1 VILPT
6 DIPTRA
12 EVDRL
17 LGYRGRSC
25 VSIYLPT
32 DPASNGEPERI
43 ELKTLAAQASSQLR
57 EAGAGVRVVRR
68 FEDEIGYLY
77 DDDEFWRYQARSLAA
92 FAAPQWLITF
102 RLPNR
107 LLSQVEVS
115 DRFYLRPLLRT
126 LTFPHV
132 AFVLALAQGSVRVVE
147 VTPDLA
153 PVQINV
159 DDLPS
164 DVAGAAGKSS
174 IADRAPIRRVQGS
187 EGQKVRMRQYARQ
200 VDRALRAILNGLEV
214 PLILAA
220 TKPIDSIFRSVNT
233 YPNLLAQGVSGN
245 PETVSDAELATGART
260 VLDDLYAAQLRDIQD
275 LYEQRSADRRALSDV
290 AEVARAATFGA
301 VETLLVDIDASV
313 PGTVDDRT
321 GAVTFARRHRQD
333 PRCHPRDLSPR
344 LVVRCACPGRPRR
357 RCSRPGSR
365 RGDPALPALNPCAA
379 LSAAATNFAGETKPG
394 RLSCAA
400 PVATD

>member
-1 VILPT
+1 MILPT

-12 EVDRL
+12 EIDRL
-17 LGYRGRSC
+17 LEHRSPSS

-32 DPASNGEPERI
+32 DPASNGEAERI

-57 EAGAGVRVVRR
+57 ETGAGVRVVRQ

-77 DDDEFWRYQARSLAA
+77 DDGEFWRYQARSLAA

-132 AFVLALAQGSVRVVE
+132 AFVLALAQGSVRVIE
-147 VTPDLA
+147 VTPDLDPA
-153 PVQINV
+153 RIDV

-174 IADRAPIRRVQGS
+174 IADRAPTRRLQGS

-200 VDRALRAILNGLEV
+200 VDRAIRPFLNGLEV

-220 TKPIDSIFRSVNT
+220 TEPIDSIYRSVNT
-233 YPNLLAQGVSGN
+233 YPHLLAQGISGN
-245 PETVSDAELATGART
+245 PETVSDAELAASTRT
-260 VLDDLYAAQLRDIQD
+260 VLDDLYAAQLHD
-275 LYEQRSADRRALSDV
+275 LKELYGRRSADGRALSDV

-301 VETLLVDIDASV
+301 VETLLVDIDAAV
-313 PGTVDDRT
+313 PGTVDDQT
-321 GAVTFARRHRQD
+321 GAVTFARTATGNIHDVTDEIARRAWLSGA
-333 PRCHPRDLSPR
+333 RVLAVRDR
-344 LVVRCACPGRPRR
+344 DIPGR
-357 RCSRPGSR
+357 G
-365 RGDPALPALNPCAA
+365 AVAA
-379 LSAAATNFAGETKPG
+379 IL
-394 RLSCAA
+394 RYA
-400 PVATD
+400 P

>member
-1 VILPT
+1 MILPT

-12 EVDRL
+12 EIDRL
-17 LGYRGRSC
+17 LEHRSPSS

-32 DPASNGEPERI
+32 DPASNGEAERI
-43 ELKTLAAQASSQLR
+43 ELKTLAARASSQLR
-57 EAGAGVRVVRR
+57 ETGAGVRVVRQ
-68 FEDEIGYLY
+68 FEDEIGYLF
-77 DDDEFWRYQARSLAA
+77 DDGEFWRYQARSLAA

-132 AFVLALAQGSVRVVE
+132 AFVLALAQGSVRVIE
-147 VTPDLA
+147 VTPDLDPA
-153 PVQINV
+153 RIDV

-174 IADRAPIRRVQGS
+174 IADRAPTRRLQGS

-200 VDRALRAILNGLEV
+200 VDRAIRPFLNGLEV

-220 TKPIDSIFRSVNT
+220 TEPIDSIYRSVNT
-233 YPNLLAQGVSGN
+233 YPHLLAQGISGN
-245 PETVSDAELATGART
+245 PETVSDAELAASTRT
-260 VLDDLYAAQLRDIQD
+260 VLDDLYAAQLHD
-275 LYEQRSADRRALSDV
+275 LKELYGRRSADGRALSDV

-301 VETLLVDIDASV
+301 VETLLVDIDAAV
-313 PGTVDDRT
+313 PGTVDDQT
-321 GAVTFARRHRQD
+321 GAVTFARTATGNIHDVTDEIARRAWLSGA
-333 PRCHPRDLSPR
+333 RVLAVRDR
-344 LVVRCACPGRPRR
+344 DIPGR
-357 RCSRPGSR
+357 G
-365 RGDPALPALNPCAA
+365 AVAA
-379 LSAAATNFAGETKPG
+379 IL
-394 RLSCAA
+394 RYA
-400 PVATD
+400 P

>member
-12 EVDRL
+12 EIDRL
-17 LGYRGRSC
+17 LEHRSPSS

-32 DPASNGEPERI
+32 DPASNGEAERI

-57 EAGAGVRVVRR
+57 ETGAGVRVVRQ

-77 DDDEFWRYQARSLAA
+77 DDGEFWRYQARSLAA

-132 AFVLALAQGSVRVVE
+132 AFVLALAQGSVRVIE
-147 VTPDLA
+147 VTPDLDPA
-153 PVQINV
+153 RIDV

-174 IADRAPIRRVQGS
+174 IADRAPTRRLQGS

-200 VDRALRAILNGLEV
+200 VDRAIRPFLNGLEV

-220 TKPIDSIFRSVNT
+220 TEPIDSIYRSVNT
-233 YPNLLAQGVSGN
+233 YPHLLAQGISGN
-245 PETVSDAELATGART
+245 PETVSDAELAASTRT
-260 VLDDLYAAQLRDIQD
+260 VLDDLYAAQLHD
-275 LYEQRSADRRALSDV
+275 LKELYGRRSADGRALSDV

-301 VETLLVDIDASV
+301 VETLLVDIDAAV
-313 PGTVDDRT
+313 PGTVDDQT
-321 GAVTFARRHRQD
+321 GAVTFARTATGNIHDVTDEIARRAWLSGA
-333 PRCHPRDLSPR
+333 RVLAVRDR
-344 LVVRCACPGRPRR
+344 DIPGR
-357 RCSRPGSR
+357 G
-365 RGDPALPALNPCAA
+365 AVAA
-379 LSAAATNFAGETKPG
+379 IL
-394 RLSCAA
+394 RYA
-400 PVATD
+400 P

>member
-12 EVDRL
+12 EIDRL
-17 LGYRGRSC
+17 LEHRATSS

-32 DPASNGEPERI
+32 DPASNGDPERI
-43 ELKTLAAQASSQLR
+43 EFKTLAGRASSQLG
-57 EAGAGVRVVRR
+57 EAGAGGRVIRP
-68 FEDEIGYLY
+68 FEEEIGYLY
-77 DDDEFWRYQARSLAA
+77 DDEEFWRYQARSLAA
-92 FAAPQWLITF
+92 FATPESLITF

-147 VTPDLA
+147 VTPDLD

-174 IADRAPIRRVQGS
+174 IADRAPIRRIQGS

-200 VDRALRAILNGLEV
+200 VDRALRPFLNGLEV

-220 TKPIDSIFRSVNT
+220 TDPIDSIYRSVNT
-233 YPNLLAQGVSGN
+233 YPHLLAQGISGN
-245 PETVSDAELATGART
+245 PETASDAELAASSRT
-260 VLDDLYAAQLRDIQD
+260 ILDDLYAAQLRDVQE
-275 LYEQRSADRRALSDV
+275 LYERRTADRRALSDI

-301 VETLLVDIDASV
+301 VETLLVDIDAAV
-313 PGTVDDRT
+313 PGTLDEQT
-321 GAVTFARRHRQD
+321 GAVSFADSATGDVHDVTDEIARRAWLSGARVLAVRHRD
-333 PRCHPRDLSPR
+333 T
-344 LVVRCACPGRPRR
+344 PGQT
-357 RCSRPGSR
+357 
-365 RGDPALPALNPCAA
+365 AVAA
-379 LSAAATNFAGETKPG
+379 ILRYP
-394 RLSCAA
+394 L
-400 PVATD
+400 

>member
-1 VILPT
+1 MILPT

-12 EVDRL
+12 EIDRL
-17 LGYRGRSC
+17 LEHRAPSS

-32 DPASNGEPERI
+32 DPASNGDPERI

-57 EAGAGVRVVRR
+57 DARAGVRVIRK
-68 FEDEIGYLY
+68 FEDEIEYLY
-77 DDDEFWRYQARSLAA
+77 DDEEFWRYQARSLAA
-92 FAAPQWLITF
+92 FATPHSLITF

-107 LLSQVEVS
+107 LLSQVQVS

-147 VTPDLA
+147 VTPDLDPA
-153 PVQINV
+153 RINV

-174 IADRAPIRRVQGS
+174 IADRAPIRRLQGS

-200 VDRALRAILNGLEV
+200 VDRALRPLLNGLEV

-220 TKPIDSIFRSVNT
+220 TEPIDSIYRSVNT
-233 YPNLLAQGVSGN
+233 YPHLLAQSIPGN
-245 PETVSDAELATGART
+245 PEAVSDSELAASARTILDDVYAAEL
-260 VLDDLYAAQLRDIQD
+260 RDVQKR
-275 LYEQRSADRRALSDV
+275 YGQRSADGRALADV

-301 VETLLVDIDASV
+301 VETLLVDIDATA
-313 PGTVDDRT
+313 PGTVDDQT
-321 GAVTFARRHRQD
+321 GAVTFASTATGGIHDVTDEIARRAW
-333 PRCHPRDLSPR
+333 LSGARVLAIRNPDI
-344 LVVRCACPGRPRR
+344 PGRGAVAAILRY
-357 RCSRPGSR
+357 
-365 RGDPALPALNPCAA
+365 AL
-379 LSAAATNFAGETKPG
+379 
-394 RLSCAA
+394 
-400 PVATD
+400 